1 MDEQGLVARFFSRSG
16 MALALGAVAAGVI
29 ILFGLRFTAPLL
41 APLFLAFMTAVI
53 LMPVVHYLER
63 HGLPTG
69 AAVVGVL
76 VLVLVG
82 GGVFIFL
89 VYVQLVALGEKL
101 PEYGQLLTQR
111 LEAAGAAFSGNT
123 GVHQALA
130 ASATQSSKALIKA
143 ATEVIAALLSS
154 TVSLIFFLFIL
165 CLMLASAHSFARQV
179 KRVAAPDSQ
188 LHEQVAEFCR
198 QVQIQGGIRTVSNLL
213 TALALTAEFVLFRID
228 FAFLWGML
236 ALVLGYIPYIGLVI
250 ASVPAIILAF
260 IQHGIGLAL
269 IVLLIAVILNA
280 VMDNAVTP
288 RFVSER
294 SQMPMIVASMSFFF
308 WAWLMGPLGAIFAIP
323 ATLLLRA
330 VLDGRRETR
339 PLGQLMTSEAGLAD
353 PAPPEL
359 GAQPRKP
366 VS

>member
-1 MDEQGLVARFFSRSG
+1 MDERGPVGRFLDRSG
-16 MALALGAVAAGVI
+16 VTLALGAVAAGII

-53 LMPVVHYLER
+53 LMPVVHFLEGR
-63 HGLPTG
+63 GLPTG

-76 VLVLVG
+76 VIVLVV

-111 LEAAGAAFSGNT
+111 LDAAGAAFSGNT
-123 GVHQALA
+123 SIHQALA
-130 ASATQSSKALIKA
+130 ASATQGSKALIKA
-143 ATEVIAALLSS
+143 AAEAIAALLSS

-179 KRVAAPDSQ
+179 KRVAAPESE

-213 TALALTAEFVLFRID
+213 TALALTVEFVVFRID

-236 ALVLGYIPYIGLVI
+236 AFVLGYIPYIGLVI

-260 IQHGIGLAL
+260 ILHGIGLAL
-269 IVLLIAVILNA
+269 IVLLIAVVLNA
-280 VMDNAVTP
+280 IMDNAVTP

-294 SQMPMIVASMSFFF
+294 SQMPMIIASLSFFF
-308 WAWLMGPLGAIFAIP
+308 WTWLMGPLGAIFAIP

-339 PLGQLMTSEAGLAD
+339 ALGQLMTTEAGLD
-353 PAPPEL
+353 EPTPPKL
-359 GAQPRKP
+359 G
-366 VS
+366 V